1 MEIISVFVLLGIL
14 GIGFFALK
22 QLQQKGTVASLER
35 LERLSREE
43 AGQLRQE
50 MTQTLLNFNESICQ
64 MVQGR
69 LDKLNTDNAQKLEQM
84 RAVVDEKL
92 HETLEKRFNE
102 SFSLVSERLEKVH
115 QGLGEMQNLA
125 ADVGGL
131 KRVLSNVKARGTW
144 GEVQLESLLSQMLDA
159 HQYQKNVHIKESQEV
174 VEFAILLP
182 DNVWIP
188 LDSKFP
194 LEDYERLV
202 QAQEHGDIEGVE
214 HFGGELEKR
223 VKQEA
228 KRIKDKYIYPPK
240 TTDFGILFL
249 PTEGLYAEVIR
260 RPGLVSEVQNKLRV
274 SICGPSTLCAF
285 LNSLQMGFKTLAI
298 QKHSSEVWAVL
309 REAKEEFVRYGDW
322 VEKVRRQLETASKT
336 LDEAE
341 RRTKAVHRRLKS
353 VESKPE
359 TEVEGVN
366 MSPPL
371 LEQEEG

>member
-22 QLQQKGTVASLER
+22 QLQQKGAVASLER

-144 GEVQLESLLSQMLDA
+144 GEVQLESLLSQMLDT

-214 HFGGELEKR
+214 HFGGDLEKR

>member
-1 MEIISVFVLLGIL
+1 MEIGFIIGFLALLGGVFL
-14 GIGFFALK
+14 ALK
-22 QLQQKGTVASLER
+22 HWQQKAAMASLER

-43 AGQLRQE
+43 ASQLRQE
-50 MTQTLLNFNESICQ
+50 MTQTLLNFNDSLCQ

-69 LDKLNTDNAQKLEQM
+69 LDKLNTDNAQKLDQM

-92 HETLEKRFNE
+92 HESLEKRFNE

-144 GEVQLESLLSQMLDA
+144 GEVQLEGLLSQMLDA

-202 QAQEHGDIEGVE
+202 QAQEHGDVEGVE
-214 HFGGELEKR
+214 HFGQDLEKR

-298 QKHSSEVWAVL
+298 QKHSSEVWTVL
-309 REAKEEFVRYGDW
+309 SQAKEEFMRYGDW

-359 TEVEGVN
+359 TEVEGVEL
-366 MSPPL
+366 SPPL
-371 LEQEEG
+371 LEQEEN

>member
-1 MEIISVFVLLGIL
+1 MEIISVFALLGIL

-22 QLQQKGTVASLER
+22 HLQQKGAVASLER

-144 GEVQLESLLSQMLDA
+144 GEVQLESLLSQMLDT

-214 HFGGELEKR
+214 HFGSDLEKR

-309 REAKEEFVRYGDW
+309 REAKEEFIRYGDW

>member
-22 QLQQKGTVASLER
+22 QLQQKGAVASLER

-144 GEVQLESLLSQMLDA
+144 GEVQLESLLSQMLDT

-194 LEDYERLV
+194 LEDYERLT

-214 HFGGELEKR
+214 HFGGDLEKR

-309 REAKEEFVRYGDW
+309 REAKEEFIRYGDW